1 MITEIFE
8 RVRWVTGALAVIEV
22 DPVTNGVKTHVVDPF
37 LSDEKLG
44 SGSCGGVCAVGAIM
58 SDLGATMVNYSDD
71 QPILNYLGH
80 WSYSTDRDKDFFEVF
95 VENLRRFGVDLSQQF
110 FKGYLF
116 ETGWYELAQSRTDR
130 YIGRFESIEGWND
143 SGYAT
148 EEDVRN
154 FLDVL
159 ATYPPYRMVSTLLID
174 LDSPE
179 LREIHAQCLRLEPQF
194 DTHFYSSQITVFNQ
208 VFGLNVHEN

>member
-1 MITEIFE
+1 M
-8 RVRWVTGALAVIEV
+8 
-22 DPVTNGVKTHVVDPF
+22 
-37 LSDEKLG
+37 
-44 SGSCGGVCAVGAIM
+44 
-58 SDLGATMVNYSDD
+58 
-71 QPILNYLGH
+71 
-80 WSYSTDRDKDFFEVF
+80 
-95 VENLRRFGVDLSQQF
+95 DLSQQF

-159 ATYPPYRMVSTLLID
+159 DTYPPYRMVSTLLID